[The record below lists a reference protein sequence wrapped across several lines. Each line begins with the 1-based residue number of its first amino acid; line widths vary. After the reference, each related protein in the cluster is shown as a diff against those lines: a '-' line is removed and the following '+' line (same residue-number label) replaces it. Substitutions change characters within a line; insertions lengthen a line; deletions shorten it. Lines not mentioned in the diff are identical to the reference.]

1 MDRGCNFLSSHKSTK
16 EVLKK
21 SLLVTFPSLL
31 TLDKC
36 HTFFSS
42 SFTSFC
48 IFPSNT
54 ADPSWKHIQLK
65 INFNLLKATE
75 ENWNL
80 RKMKFYQ
87 VVKKTWKSLLFG
99 GVCLSLM
106 YSICF
111 HISKGAGLKFYTS
124 SQISLLLQNSKK
136 RILIHLLFCYFLF
149 YWLPFANSLII
160 ITLKGNFFD
169 NLLIAQLFHISSKLW
184 YHFFYTNPLSLFY
197 LTIHFHFS
205 H

>member
-87 VVKKTWKSLLFG
+87 VVKKNMKKPLVWWCVPLINVFYLFSHLKRSWTEILYF
-99 GVCLSLM
+99 LSNLT
-106 YSICF
+106 F
-111 HISKGAGLKFYTS
+111 ASKFKKENFDPS
-124 SQISLLLQNSKK
+124 SFLLLP
-136 RILIHLLFCYFLF
+136 L
-149 YWLPFANSLII
+149 
-160 ITLKGNFFD
+160 
-169 NLLIAQLFHISSKLW
+169 LLITFR
-184 YHFFYTNPLSLFY
+184 
-197 LTIHFHFS
+197 
-205 H
+205 